1 MKHLRIPAIVCMLF
15 VLNSCRKDVAPDP
28 KSLSLDKQTSALQ
41 GDAGLKDTI
50 HITSNGEWV
59 VGLEPGVDWLSVE
72 PMSGTGDGMIIISTI
87 KQNNTPSHKAT
98 NVEVKTP
105 DGAIS
110 RLITVVQF
118 QFNTII
124 LSAIFGG
131 EGTDS
136 FRDITTASGGGY
148 IAVGASGSTEGDGT
162 GARGGLDVW
171 IVRFNSEGE
180 KMWHKKYG
188 GSLEDVAHSIIRT
201 SSNGYLVL
209 GSTLSNDGDV
219 SSHKG
224 GRDAWLLSID
234 ADGNLLWEKTIGGAG
249 EDELY
254 NLKSSADGNYITAG
268 WTFSSD
274 GDVSFNHGDADA
286 WIVKVNEQ
294 GDIVFEKTYGGSNQD
309 LAFDATP
316 VSDGGYIFCGKV
328 SSVDGDAADR
338 TIETATGWFA
348 KLNAAGSLA
357 GKVYLGEAEVDVGLV
372 AMEALNGD
380 FVFAGTT
387 GSAADYDNFH
397 GDYDAFVLRVGAS
410 GNIRWKKA
418 FGGSERERLTDFIE
432 TNDGNFILVGMTVS
446 DDGDIPARVGGED
459 VMLLKING
467 EGNIITGTTF
477 GGGSNDKV
485 FKIKQIGNNEFAC
498 AGQTS
503 SFVDL
508 YTNLPDGIHG
518 WFEIVGF

>member
-1 MKHLRIPAIVCMLF
+1 MYSK
-15 VLNSCRKDVAPDP
+15 
-28 KSLSLDKQTSALQ
+28 
-41 GDAGLKDTI
+41 
-50 HITSNGEWV
+50 
-59 VGLEPGVDWLSVE
+59 
-72 PMSGTGDGMIIISTI
+72 
-87 KQNNTPSHKAT
+87 
-98 NVEVKTP
+98 
-105 DGAIS
+105 
-110 RLITVVQF
+110 
-118 QFNTII
+118 
-124 LSAIFGG
+124 
-131 EGTDS
+131 
-136 FRDITTASGGGY
+136 
-148 IAVGASGSTEGDGT
+148 
-162 GARGGLDVW
+162 
-171 IVRFNSEGE
+171 
-180 KMWHKKYG
+180 
-188 GSLEDVAHSIIRT
+188 
-201 SSNGYLVL
+201 
-209 GSTLSNDGDV
+209 
-219 SSHKG
+219 
-224 GRDAWLLSID
+224 
-234 ADGNLLWEKTIGGAG
+234 
-249 EDELY
+249 
-254 NLKSSADGNYITAG
+254 
-268 WTFSSD
+268 
-274 GDVSFNHGDADA
+274 
-286 WIVKVNEQ
+286 
-294 GDIVFEKTYGGSNQD
+294 KTYGGSNQD

-418 FGGSERERLTDFIE
+418 FGGSDRERLTDFIE